1 MPTQYTTLLGLAK
14 PVTGELP
21 GTWGAT
27 VNSYLTD
34 YIDSAVAGAQVIS
47 GSQTAVTLS
56 TTNGSS
62 LVQAGVTSS
71 GSSQYAIIR
80 CTGNPAGLL
89 TITAPA
95 ASKAYLII
103 NATST
108 SQSVKLVG
116 AGPTA
121 GVTVAAN
128 QSALVAWNGSDFA
141 LIATTDVSQLSG
153 TLAVANGGTGV
164 TSSTGTG
171 SVVLSTSPVLTTPNL
186 GTPSAA
192 TLSNATGLPID
203 GGTTG
208 TLPVNR
214 GGTGAT
220 TLTGVLKGNGTSAVT
235 ASNVNLASEVTGALP
250 IANGGTG
257 QTTAL
262 AAFDALKQVSTTT
275 YVGAVELATTAEV
288 QTGTDTTR
296 AITPNALR
304 QGALVQETQYTLAL
318 FAVYDYTS
326 IPSWVKRI
334 TLSLSGVSTNGTSPV
349 IVQIGDSG
357 GFETTGYQSG
367 ASFGDSAGAFGTATT
382 GFLLD
387 PTNLAVAS
395 YARHGV
401 VTLINLG
408 DGVSMGSTLWVCAS
422 NIYSEGGQVVGSGA
436 GSKTLSGTL
445 DRVRLTTIGGTDI
458 FDIGYL
464 RLMYE

>member
-34 YIDSAVAGAQVIS
+34 YIESAVAGAQVIS

-116 AGPTA
+116 AGPTT
-121 GVTVAAN
+121 GVTVAA
-128 QSALVAWNGSDFA
+128 SRAALVAWNGFDFA

-220 TLTGVLKGNGTSAVT
+220 AFSSGQFLKGAGTGAVIT
-235 ASNVNLASEVTGALP
+235 AATVSLASEVTGTLL

-262 AAFDALKQVSTTT
+262 AAFDALKQASTTT

-296 AITPNALR
+296 AITPDALR
-304 QGALVQETQYTLAL
+304 QGALVRGTAQSTTFGTVKEFTG
-318 FAVYDYTS
+318 

-334 TLSLSGVSTNGTSPV
+334 TVMFSGVSVTGTDSVLVQLGYSAGYLTSGYVSSAVGTNGT
-349 IVQIGDSG
+349 G
-357 GFETTGYQSG
+357 GGT
-367 ASFGDSAGAFGTATT
+367 ASSTFGFIIRAAGAT
-382 GFLLD
+382 G
-387 PTNLAVAS
+387 
-395 YARHGV
+395 
-401 VTLINLG
+401 
-408 DGVSMGSTLWVCAS
+408 
-422 NIYSEGGQVVGSGA
+422 
-436 GSKTLSGTL
+436 TLSGHMLITNITSTSWVSSHTLKTDNSGVVNIGGGDVVALGGAL
-445 DRVRLTTIGGTDI
+445 DRIRLTLSGSDTFDAGTVNI
-458 FDIGYL
+458 I
-464 RLMYE
+464 YE

>member
-116 AGPTA
+116 AGPTT
-121 GVTVAAN
+121 GVTVAA
-128 QSALVAWNGSDFA
+128 SRAALVAWNGSDFA

-262 AAFDALKQVSTTT
+262 AAFDALKQASTTT

-304 QGALVQETQYTLAL
+304 QGALVRDTAQAT
-318 FAVYDYTS
+318 TS
-326 IPSWVKRI
+326 GNVFNFTGIPSWVKRI
-334 TLSLSGVSTNGTSPV
+334 TFMFSGVSVTGTDSVLVQLGTSAGVTTTGYVSSAVGTNGT
-349 IVQIGDSG
+349 G
-357 GFETTGYQSG
+357 GGT
-367 ASFGDSAGAFGTATT
+367 ASSTMGFIIRAAGATGTLS
-382 GFLLD
+382 GHMFI
-387 PTNLAVAS
+387 TNITSNSWVSSHTLKTDNT
-395 YARHGV
+395 GV
-401 VTLINLG
+401 VNIGGG
-408 DGVSMGSTLWVCAS
+408 DIA
-422 NIYSEGGQVVGSGA
+422 
-436 GSKTLSGTL
+436 LSGTL
-445 DRVRLTTIGGTDI
+445 DRVRLTVTGSDTFDAGTVNI
-458 FDIGYL
+458 I
-464 RLMYE
+464 YE